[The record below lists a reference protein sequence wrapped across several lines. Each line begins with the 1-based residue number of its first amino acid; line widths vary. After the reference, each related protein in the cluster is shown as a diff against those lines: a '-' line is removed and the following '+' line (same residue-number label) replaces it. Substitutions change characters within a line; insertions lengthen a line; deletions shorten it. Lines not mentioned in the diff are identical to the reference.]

1 MKLKSSEN
9 NFSSHP
15 LVNTT
20 TLKSIAKVAENN
32 KQPLYL
38 VGGYVRDLLLNRSSY
53 DLDFVTLGSG
63 IDLAK
68 KIAAALNVKQVSYFK
83 NFGTAMLNVNNQELQ
98 FVGARKESY
107 NKNSRNPIVEDGT
120 IEDDQNR
127 RDFTIN
133 ALAISLNSDDF
144 GQLID
149 PFNGLKDL
157 KEKTIKTPL
166 DPDITFSDDPLRML
180 RAIRFASQLNFKIE
194 NDTFSSIS
202 KNSQRIEIIS
212 QERITEE
219 LQKIIK
225 SDSPSYGFKLLD
237 KSGLLSIIFPEFTRL
252 KGVDVIN
259 GMAHKDNFYHT
270 LAVLDNILPYS
281 KNNVWLRW
289 SALLHDIAKPATKRF
304 NKQNG
309 WTFHGHEDKGARM
322 VPEIFKKLKL
332 PLDQKMKYVQKL
344 VQLHLRPIALTKNE
358 ITDSAIRRLLF
369 DAAEQLED
377 LMILCRA
384 DITSKNK
391 EKVKRYLQRFDI
403 VEQKLKDLEDRDKIR
418 NWQPPISGE
427 QIMEIFNLKP
437 SKEVGI
443 LKVALK
449 DAILD
454 GEVENNHEEAKK
466 YIINKGK
473 EIGLKLNK

>member
-202 KNSQRIEIIS
+202 IELKLYLKK
-212 QERITEE
+212 E
-219 LQKIIK
+219 LQKNYK
-225 SDSPSYGFKLLD
+225 KLL
-237 KSGLLSIIFPEFTRL
+237 KVIHQVMGL
-252 KGVDVIN
+252 N
-259 GMAHKDNFYHT
+259 Y
-270 LAVLDNILPYS
+270 
-281 KNNVWLRW
+281 
-289 SALLHDIAKPATKRF
+289 
-304 NKQNG
+304 
-309 WTFHGHEDKGARM
+309 
-322 VPEIFKKLKL
+322 
-332 PLDQKMKYVQKL
+332 
-344 VQLHLRPIALTKNE
+344 
-358 ITDSAIRRLLF
+358 
-369 DAAEQLED
+369 
-377 LMILCRA
+377 
-384 DITSKNK
+384 
-391 EKVKRYLQRFDI
+391 
-403 VEQKLKDLEDRDKIR
+403 
-418 NWQPPISGE
+418 
-427 QIMEIFNLKP
+427 
-437 SKEVGI
+437 
-443 LKVALK
+443 
-449 DAILD
+449 
-454 GEVENNHEEAKK
+454 
-466 YIINKGK
+466 
-473 EIGLKLNK
+473 